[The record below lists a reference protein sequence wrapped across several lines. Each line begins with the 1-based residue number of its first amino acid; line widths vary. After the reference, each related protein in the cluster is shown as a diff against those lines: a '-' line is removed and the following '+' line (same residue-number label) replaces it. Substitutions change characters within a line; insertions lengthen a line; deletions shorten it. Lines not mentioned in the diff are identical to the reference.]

1 MANMEL
7 IEKRKQ
13 KLAKMEQKLKETWTS
28 KEDSLFYYHSSEDRI
43 ALSHAL
49 FWVVTLPQFFKS
61 KLRKEK
67 FFLLLRQYQEE
78 MLDAYLQNTEDFPV
92 MLHYCNVLYETL
104 PMILNSSHLR
114 GEKDI
119 RKLTAIAVVAAGYGG
134 DMDEELAKV
143 LIDDMDFD
151 RYYKVKCRE
160 IEEMLPKL
168 MKMVEGEMAAM
179 VHSSK

>member
-1 MANMEL
+1 
-7 IEKRKQ
+7 
-13 KLAKMEQKLKETWTS
+13 MEQKLKETWTS